1 MILNCSQN
9 CLAGRRGAP
18 ACRQRPGRIRPWS
31 SSGSGLRCCSRQ
43 RRINWKSAIETHW
56 FRPVGA
62 SRQRPTNRRAA
73 GGTPCHY
80 SRDRGGGFTE
90 LPEDTEG
97 VSFVTVICRYTE
109 AFILMTENGSLPVSH
124 VTVLAGTPVA
134 LTL

>member
-1 MILNCSQN
+1 MVIFRLPTP
-9 CLAGRRGAP
+9 LLLETTP
-18 ACRQRPGRIRPWS
+18 HQREV
-31 SSGSGLRCCSRQ
+31 GS
-43 RRINWKSAIETHW
+43 ETRW

-73 GGTPCHY
+73 GGTPCRY